1 MTVVALGQ
9 IPIDHEP
16 KKNLETVREALASAE
31 ADLVVFPEATLSRF
45 GRHIG
50 EVAEPLDG
58 PFVTG
63 LREAA
68 REYGTA
74 VIAGVWEPDGGRVA
88 NTAVAVDADGSL
100 KGAYR
105 KIHLF
110 DSFGSRESEFVS
122 PGPEPVVAEVAGL
135 RVGLATCY
143 DVRFPEL
150 FRKLVDQG
158 ADVFAVIAA
167 WAAGPLKEDHWTT
180 MVRARAIENTT
191 WTVAVGQ
198 PPHADGFGVGHSMLV
213 DPMGVVTRALGPTP
227 GVGAG
232 VIDAARTET
241 VRAALPS
248 LLHRRFTIGDIA
260 G

>member
-1 MTVVALGQ
+1 M
-9 IPIDHEP
+9 
-16 KKNLETVREALASAE
+16 ASVE

-58 PFVTG
+58 PFVNG
-63 LREAA
+63 LRQIA
-68 REYGTA
+68 RENGTA
-74 VIAGVWEPDGGRVA
+74 LIAGVWEPDGGRVA
-88 NTAVAVDADGSL
+88 NTTLAIDTGGSI
-100 KGAYR
+100 KGTYR

-122 PGPEPVVAEVAGL
+122 PGSEPVVAELDGL

-167 WAAGPLKEDHWTT
+167 WASGPLKEDHWTT

-198 PPHADGFGVGHSMLV
+198 PPHSDGFGVGHSMLV
-213 DPMGVVTRALGPTP
+213 DPMGVVTRDLGPAPAVETAYIDP
-227 GVGAG
+227 GRS
-232 VIDAARTET
+232 DA

-248 LLHRRFTIGDIA
+248 LTHRRFTIGDIA

>member
-9 IPIDHEP
+9 IPIDREP
-16 KKNLETVREALASAE
+16 KKNLEAVREALASAR

-50 EVAEPLDG
+50 DLAEPLDG

-68 REYGTA
+68 RESGTA
-74 VIAGVWEPDGGRVA
+74 LIAGVWEPVGGRVA
-88 NTAVAVDADGSL
+88 NTAVAVDADGTVR
-100 KGAYR
+100 GTYR

-110 DSFGSRESEFVS
+110 DSFGSKESEFVS
-122 PGPEPVVAEVAGL
+122 PGDEVVVAEVAGL

-158 ADVFAVIAA
+158 AEVFAVIAA
-167 WAAGPLKEDHWTT
+167 WASGPLKEDHWTT

-191 WTVAVGQ
+191 WTIAVGQ
-198 PPHADGFGVGHSMLV
+198 PPHTDGFGVGHSMLV
-213 DPMGVVTRALGPTP
+213 DPMGVVTRDMGPAP
-227 GVGAG
+227 GVGTAE
-232 VIDAARTET
+232 IDTARAEA

-248 LLHRRFTIGDIA
+248 LTHRRFTIADIA

>member
-1 MTVVALGQ
+1 MR
-9 IPIDHEP
+9 D
-16 KKNLETVREALASAE
+16 ALASSE

-50 EVAEPLDG
+50 DVAEPLDG

-63 LREAA
+63 LQEAA
-68 REYGTA
+68 SEFGTA
-74 VIAGVWEPDGGRVA
+74 LIAGVWEPDGERVV
-88 NTAVAVDADGSL
+88 NTAVAVDADGAL
-100 KGAYR
+100 RGAYR

-122 PGPEPVVAEVAGL
+122 PGSAPVVVELAGL

-158 ADVFAVIAA
+158 AEVFAVIAA
-167 WAAGPLKEDHWTT
+167 WASGPLKEDHWTT

-191 WTVAVGQ
+191 WTIAVGQ
-198 PPHADGFGVGHSMLV
+198 PPHQDGFGVGHSMLV
-213 DPMGVVTRALGPTP
+213 DPMGVVTRDLGPAP
-227 GVGAG
+227 GVGTA
-232 VIDAARTET
+232 VIDMARAEA
-241 VRAALPS
+241 VRAAVPS
-248 LLHRRFTIGDIA
+248 LMHRRFTITDI
-260 G
+260 GG

>member
-16 KKNLETVREALASAE
+16 KKNLETVREALAAAE

-68 REYGTA
+68 RDTGTA
-74 VIAGVWEPDGGRVA
+74 VIAGVWEPDGDRVA
-88 NTAVAVDADGSL
+88 NTAVAVDADGAL
-100 KGAYR
+100 KAAYR

-198 PPHADGFGVGHSMLV
+198 PPHADGFGIGHSMLV
-213 DPMGVVTRALGPTP
+213 DPMGVVTRALGPAP
-227 GVGAG
+227 GVGSGA
-232 VIDAARTET
+232 VDPARTEA
-241 VRAALPS
+241 VRTALPA
-248 LLHRRFTIGDIA
+248 LLHRRFTIGDI
-260 G
+260 GG